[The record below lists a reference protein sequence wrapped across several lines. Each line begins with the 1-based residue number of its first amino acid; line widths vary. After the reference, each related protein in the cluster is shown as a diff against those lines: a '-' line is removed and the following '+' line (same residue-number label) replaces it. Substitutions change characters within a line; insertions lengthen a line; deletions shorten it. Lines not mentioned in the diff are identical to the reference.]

1 MRFQILGP
9 LAVIHEGIDITP
21 SAPKVRQLLAF
32 LLIRCGTLVTATE
45 LIDELWGY
53 KPPASAMTT
62 VQTYVYKIR
71 REVLHDAAVAR
82 LHSRPPG
89 YVLEVAPQAGD
100 MAEFERLV
108 SRGRAAL
115 ARREFRQAATAL
127 RRALALWRG
136 PALAD
141 VVTGDIL
148 SGYLIRLEE
157 DRLRA
162 LDLRIDVDLRLGMH
176 RELVSELRLLAAQ
189 HPLDERFH
197 AHLMLALY
205 RCGRQ
210 HDALE
215 VFSELRGALRQQLG
229 LETSATTRQLHIRM
243 LTSDPALADT
253 PLDELERVPL
263 SSGSDVQAPPVT
275 VPCQLPPDI
284 RDFTGR
290 TELLEDLR
298 DYSTLPAGG
307 AWSRCVVL
315 TGMPGIGK
323 TAAALHAAHS
333 QQSAFPDGQFFA
345 ELGGLSAR
353 PADPNTIADG
363 FLRAAGFSDADIPV
377 AFQERINLFRSWCA
391 RRQVLIVLDDASAEA
406 QVAPFVPAAPRA
418 TLIITSRHSLSG
430 LPGTSHLEVGALTL
444 DEGIHLLDSI
454 AGSRGGSPKAAA
466 RIVELCGRHPLALRG
481 VASRLAAMPHWSFEK
496 MAARLE
502 KPRRRLDE
510 LRFADLDMRSR
521 YQASYSRLVPTD
533 RSLLRLISLL
543 PPAGFS
549 VAKAAALV
557 GDSPDAV
564 ETRLSR
570 LTGLHLLEARESG
583 TTDEIRYR
591 FHELGLLF
599 AREELERE
607 LLGGEL
613 EPLGSPAESTPRSSV
628 SVRHPSLRAS
638 SAAAYVMI

>member
-1 MRFQILGP
+1 MRFHILGT

-21 SAPKVRQLLAF
+21 SAPKVRQVLAF

-82 LHSRPPG
+82 LHSRPSG
-89 YVLEVAPQAGD
+89 YLLEVAPHAGD

-108 SRGRAAL
+108 TRGRAAL

-141 VVTGDIL
+141 VATGDIL
-148 SGYLIRLEE
+148 SGYLTRLEE

-162 LDLRIDVDLRLGMH
+162 LDLRIDVDLRLGRH

-197 AHLMLALY
+197 THLMLALY

-215 VFSELRGALRQQLG
+215 VFSDLRRALGQQLG
-229 LETSATTRQLHIRM
+229 LETSATMRQLHIRM
-243 LTSDPALADT
+243 LTSDPALQNT

-263 SSGSDVQAPPVT
+263 SSGSDIQAAPVT

-298 DYSTLPAGG
+298 DYSTLPSGG

-333 QQSAFPDGQFFA
+333 QRSAFPDGQFFA
-345 ELGGLSAR
+345 ELGGVSAR

-363 FLRAAGFSDADIPV
+363 FLRAAGFADADIPV
-377 AFQERINLFRSWCA
+377 VFQERIKLFRSWCA

-418 TLIITSRHSLSG
+418 MLIITSRHSLYG
-430 LPGTSHLEVGALTL
+430 LPGTDHLEMGALTL
-444 DEGIHLLDSI
+444 GEGIHLLNSI
-454 AGSRGGSPKAAA
+454 AGSRGSPQAAA
-466 RIVELCGRHPLALRG
+466 RIVELCGRHPLALRS

-502 KPRRRLDE
+502 TPRHRLDE

-521 YQASYSRLVPTD
+521 YQASYLRLVPTD

-543 PPAGFS
+543 PPSGFS

-557 GDSPDAV
+557 GDSPDAA
-564 ETRLSR
+564 EIRLNR
-570 LTGLHLLEARESG
+570 LTGLHLLEAGESG
-583 TTDEIRYR
+583 TTGEIRYR

-607 LLGGEL
+607 LLGGD
-613 EPLGSPAESTPRSSV
+613 
-628 SVRHPSLRAS
+628 
-638 SAAAYVMI
+638 